1 MVVVSSVTLAYNLL
15 IGEQKVRKAFQ
26 IGKIGE
32 PLFRFFLRI
41 YNYHIKLQ
49 IIKLL
54 ILIYIPCNL
63 PMLGVLVQRH
73 RSYKKQM
80 VIIPSAG
87 TRENLLFETFRE
99 SKWRFCSAPRP

>member
-1 MVVVSSVTLAYNLL
+1 VCFVKLACNLL
-15 IGEQKVRKAFQ
+15 IGEQKVRQAFQ

-54 ILIYIPCNL
+54 ILINIPCNL

-73 RSYKKQM
+73 QTYNERL
-80 VIIPSAG
+80 VITPTARKS
-87 TRENLLFETFRE
+87 ETFR
-99 SKWRFCSAPRP
+99 